1 MSEIRR
7 RPTGRPKRFSRRQFG
22 LGVAASAGGLGVA
35 SGLLAR
41 EFGPRR
47 ALAMEA
53 SADEWVERVT
63 PTAGIQTRTRL
74 GDSAIKL
81 VKHGI
86 IDRVRFMDAYPD
98 RLPPEQRLLLFWPSH
113 RPIKLTRENAG
124 IYVNLLWP
132 IGFANRL
139 GANENSPI
147 NGDALPTFASTA
159 GWTLGRE
166 ENGAAYFNRY
176 RVLDLTAQQEELAVS
191 VAKRTYR
198 PCCDNSTF
206 FQDCNHGS
214 ALFGLLQLGAAQG
227 LREAE
232 LFHEALTFNS
242 FWFPSHYVQIAL
254 YLELIEK
261 RDWAEADPVQLMG
274 PEYSASSLSRH
285 KLSQIAQAPG
295 SPLLQDAVN
304 C

>member
-1 MSEIRR
+1 MSELRR
-7 RPTGRPKRFSRRQFG
+7 RPTGGQKRFSRRQLG
-22 LGVAASAGGLGVA
+22 LGLAASIGAAGAAG
-35 SGLLAR
+35 GLLAR
-41 EFGPRR
+41 DRR
-47 ALAMEA
+47 VLAMDA
-53 SADEWVERVT
+53 SAEERIERVI
-63 PTAGIQTRTRL
+63 PRSGIRTRTRL
-74 GDSAIKL
+74 SDSAIKL
-81 VKHGI
+81 VEHQI
-86 IDRVRFMDAYPD
+86 IDPDRFMAAYYDP
-98 RLPPEQRLLLFWPSH
+98 LPPEQRLLLSWPSH
-113 RPIKLTRENAG
+113 RPIKLTRENAS

-132 IGFANRL
+132 LGLTNRI

-176 RVLDLTAQQEELAVS
+176 RILDLTVQQEELAVS

-214 ALFGLLQLGAAQG
+214 ALFGMLQLGAAQRLG
-227 LREAE
+227 EAE
-232 LFHEALTFNS
+232 LFREALTFNS

-254 YLELIEK
+254 YLELVEK
-261 RDWAEADPVQLMG
+261 RGWAEVDPVQLMG
-274 PEYSASSLSRH
+274 PEYSASGPSRH
-285 KLSQIAQAPG
+285 KLAQIAQAPE
-295 SPLLQDAVN
+295 SPLLQNAVS